1 MKSILV
7 PIDFSENAMS
17 AVNYAGALAKHL
29 QLDLHLV
36 HAIHNPVADINSSII
51 LLEILMDNA
60 KIIANQ
66 KLAATAETLKEQ
78 FGITPKIHMDFGLA
92 ADYIIKESENL
103 DVDLIVMGTS
113 GASGFVDSLFGSVTS
128 SVIKRGKKPV
138 MAIPDEAKYE
148 KVKVITMANDHQ
160 ESMAFEMSFIHNL
173 AQKMES
179 RLDIIFIKS
188 ENTTYQQE
196 MILNDAKLRQ
206 VSIWAPSVYE
216 GITTYLEREG
226 VDLLVLKHHDRN
238 FFEDLIHK
246 STTKEILRKSSIPL
260 LIF

>member
-29 QLDLHLV
+29 QLDLHLL
-36 HAIHNPVADINSSII
+36 HAIHNPVPDINSSVI
-51 LLEILMDNA
+51 LMEVLMDNA
-60 KIIANQ
+60 KSFANQ
-66 KLAATAETLKEQ
+66 KLDATSESLQEE
-78 FGITPKIHMDFGLA
+78 FGITPQIHMDFGLA
-92 ADYIIKESENL
+92 ADYIIQESESL

-113 GASGFVDSLFGSVTS
+113 GASGFIDSLLGSVTS

-148 KVKVITMANDHQ
+148 KLKVIAMANDHQ
-160 ESMAFEMSFIHNL
+160 ESMAFEMSFIHEF

-188 ENTTYQQE
+188 ENTKYYQE
-196 MILNDAKLRQ
+196 MILNDIKLRQ
-206 VSIWAPSVYE
+206 VSIWAPSIYE
-216 GITTYLEREG
+216 GITTYLERESA
-226 VDLLVLKHHDRN
+226 DLLVLKQHDRN